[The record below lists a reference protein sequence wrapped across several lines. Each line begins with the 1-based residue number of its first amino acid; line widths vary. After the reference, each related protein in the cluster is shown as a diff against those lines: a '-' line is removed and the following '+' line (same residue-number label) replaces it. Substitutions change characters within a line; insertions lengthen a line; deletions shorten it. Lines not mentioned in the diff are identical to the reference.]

1 MSAGVRAKAV
11 VCAASGIAITILLIA
26 APVRAEGAFNLRD
39 ALFGRHV
46 RDQPREFDAPTV
58 ARYRADA
65 GQAFIFDRVG
75 GGALLK
81 YEDDPEV
88 WALTPTPGPRG
99 DVIYK
104 NDVGQPMLRATR
116 LGGVTLFT
124 PDRPDGTAAAF
135 LGQALAPRPP
145 AVFGPE
151 ALVQLMFQASTRA
164 SRAAQHLVAFDAPE
178 VTPASEAVFAQ
189 AFVITAEAFVRVSQR
204 GKPGQKVLARVTD
217 VRFLSGSG
225 PSAMMHGPLMQI
237 TVAPQ
242 LGIAGR
248 PSSQRIVEVIGR

>member
-1 MSAGVRAKAV
+1 MQSWLAGIVLGYVMRRLRA
-11 VCAASGIAITILLIA
+11 G
-26 APVRAEGAFNLRD
+26 D
-39 ALFGRHV
+39 
-46 RDQPREFDAPTV
+46 
-58 ARYRADA
+58 
-65 GQAFIFDRVG
+65 
-75 GGALLK
+75 
-81 YEDDPEV
+81 
-88 WALTPTPGPRG
+88 PGP
-99 DVIYK
+99 
-104 NDVGQPMLRATR
+104 
-116 LGGVTLFT
+116 TL
-124 PDRPDGTAAAF
+124 
-135 LGQALAPRPP
+135 LL
-145 AVFGPE
+145 
-151 ALVQLMFQASTRA
+151 
-164 SRAAQHLVAFDAPE
+164 DAPE